1 MHRVGT
7 GGLSGA
13 GLALRSRQRS
23 LNSRDIIGMAKG
35 ILMNRDDLTD
45 DQAFNLLVS
54 ASQHAN
60 MKVHDV
66 ARWLIAQAN
75 DTAHGRRE

>member
-1 MHRVGT
+1 
-7 GGLSGA
+7 
-13 GLALRSRQRS
+13 
-23 LNSRDIIGMAKG
+23 MAKG